1 MQKIKWK
8 RTVIWKNS
16 FCRISSIGQRIGR
29 TNEMEIQRAESKWSE
44 PLNSQTSIDTL
55 GETNAVGTLYLLKKE
70 KRREREKLENNDKRI
85 AMTDID

>member
-1 MQKIKWK
+1 MQKLNGKERW
-8 RTVIWKNS
+8 IWKNF

-70 KRREREKLENNDKRI
+70 KRRERERS
-85 AMTDID
+85 